1 MKKVFNK
8 YFGML
13 NLYPEAKLGICSLTP
28 KVMAWV
34 AKLFN

>member
-13 NLYPEAKLGICSLTP
+13 TLYPKVKLGIWSLTP
-28 KVMAWV
+28 KVMAWM
-34 AKLFN
+34 ARLLN